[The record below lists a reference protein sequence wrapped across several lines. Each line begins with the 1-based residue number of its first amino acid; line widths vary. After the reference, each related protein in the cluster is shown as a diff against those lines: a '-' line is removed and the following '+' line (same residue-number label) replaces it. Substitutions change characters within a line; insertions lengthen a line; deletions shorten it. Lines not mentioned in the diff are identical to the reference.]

1 MKTFV
6 GSLQTEGEIF
16 AINTRRMYNIY
27 LNSRGANEKSEERE
41 LPFLEF
47 HEKYLFS
54 GGFRWTESNSIK
66 LNSHRIELVWTLLST
81 WTKNYKW
88 KENHYA
94 SVICTL
100 LFISLNEFRFYF
112 FYFPIGSRYR
122 ISLVVLRSYEP
133 VCSKTKISK
142 VKLLHP

>member
-47 HEKYLFS
+47 QVIRKIFIL
-54 GGFRWTESNSIK
+54 R
-66 LNSHRIELVWTLLST
+66 RI
-81 WTKNYKW
+81 
-88 KENHYA
+88 
-94 SVICTL
+94 
-100 LFISLNEFRFYF
+100 
-112 FYFPIGSRYR
+112 
-122 ISLVVLRSYEP
+122 
-133 VCSKTKISK
+133 
-142 VKLLHP
+142 

>member
-6 GSLQTEGEIF
+6 DSLQTEGEIF

-54 GGFRWTESNSIK
+54 GGFRWTESNSSELFCLRERKITNGK
-66 LNSHRIELVWTLLST
+66 KIIMLRLYVHYYLYRSMNSDFIFS
-81 WTKNYKW
+81 
-88 KENHYA
+88 
-94 SVICTL
+94 
-100 LFISLNEFRFYF
+100 ISLLNPGIESPSLYF
-112 FYFPIGSRYR
+112 ARTNPFVRKR
-122 ISLVVLRSYEP
+122 
-133 VCSKTKISK
+133 K
-142 VKLLHP
+142 